1 MGDGRWAMGDGP
13 GVRANCIHTH
23 TGYVH
28 ALRATALY
36 LRVFVTVSP
45 YLLIRVSDT
54 KYSTCMTTVG
64 CSELGSGWVYLSQ
77 YYIGLYARR
86 EKMRA
91 RYTIHDT
98 RYTLYDTGGR

>member
-1 MGDGRWAMGDGP
+1 M
-13 GVRANCIHTH
+13 RANCIHTH

-45 YLLIRVSDT
+45 YLLICVHVSDAQ
-54 KYSTCMTTVG
+54 YSTCMTTVG

-77 YYIGLYARR
+77 YYIRLYARR

-98 RYTLYDTGGR
+98 RYTIQVADEVRRQTS

>member
-1 MGDGRWAMGDGP
+1 MGRGRWATGDGP

-45 YLLIRVSDT
+45 YLLICVSDAQ
-54 KYSTCMTTVG
+54 YSTCMTTVASSG
-64 CSELGSGWVYLSQ
+64 VRKGLGVPEPVLV
-77 YYIGLYARR
+77 LCARR
-86 EKMRA
+86 
-91 RYTIHDT
+91 YVHDT